1 MFSFRT
7 KTPTADTEGASTA
20 VFTLDDIRDIVLAF
34 PRAQNTGL
42 SIEKPSQSVQETTV
56 RQSLQD
62 RVLPTTGQHGS
73 RIGLANDN
81 ANNLSNSA
89 TDEKDEGRNVEKA
102 ERLVHEID
110 LAQKNK
116 AVAPQLSAAK
126 HGFLRLSDISD
137 CFESRDELEEFLR
150 KGAEINGRRK
160 QFDVFREIAVPSD
173 QLAQMAKRWAQ
184 LATKYGVSHVKVSLV
199 LFRKCNHKASGQ
211 HFVTRFCRSLS
222 ESLARP
228 TRLVTGYPASI
239 GGLGP
244 RRYPLI
250 IVGAP
255 LTLAEVPVIPTR
267 CWPCR

>member
-1 MFSFRT
+1 MFSFRP
-7 KTPTADTEGASTA
+7 KAPTADTEGASTA

-56 RQSLQD
+56 RRSLQD
-62 RVLPTTGQHGS
+62 RVLPTTGQHAS

-81 ANNLSNSA
+81 VNVNNLSNSA
-89 TDEKDEGRNVEKA
+89 TDEKDEGRNVENA

-150 KGAEINGRRK
+150 KGAEISGRRK

-184 LATKYGVSHVKVSLV
+184 LATKYGVSHVKVSFVHSTNAITKPAVNILLQDFV
-199 LFRKCNHKASGQ
+199 GVYQNPLQGQ
-211 HFVTRFCRSLS
+211 HVLLWVTP
-222 ESLARP
+222 LA
-228 TRLVTGYPASI
+228 LAAW
-239 GGLGP
+239 
-244 RRYPLI
+244 
-250 IVGAP
+250 AP
-255 LTLAEVPVIPTR
+255 EGIR
-267 CWPCR
+267 